1 MNPRTAYLAVRK
13 AGTSDPRD
21 ATLRSRDTGSLYHQ
35 VLFIYGTG
43 MGIGLHLALL
53 HLFMWRSVPD
63 ALFVI
68 ATFPVYSTL
77 FLVLWQWVL
86 PRFSH
91 YSLSR
96 RIVYQS
102 LVSLVTFTVLS
113 LVAVEVRALLIGGPS
128 ILQPYHGP
136 ERTLVLTPDTLRQIP
151 LLYALVPIV
160 PTVVICVI
168 GFNQHWWRI
177 FVLQG
182 QQAELRE
189 LAVSAQLAAL
199 RAQVNPH
206 FLFNSLNSIAQLI
219 TTDPV
224 KAEACVERLGEIYRY
239 LLHRAQAE
247 FVTLADELRVAES
260 YLEIERARFG
270 DALSVK
276 TRVDPSTRSVLLP
289 SLILQPL
296 VENAVKHGISPKR
309 GGGCVTI
316 EAQLE
321 DGDLRLVVAD
331 TGVGVGDQ
339 RAIFEN
345 GVGLGNVRDRIVRLY
360 GPEYMPQVLSRPGG
374 GTAVTLR
381 IPATREEV

>member
-1 MNPRTAYLAVRK
+1 M
-13 AGTSDPRD
+13 
-21 ATLRSRDTGSLYHQ
+21 
-35 VLFIYGTG
+35 
-43 MGIGLHLALL
+43 
-53 HLFMWRSVPD
+53 
-63 ALFVI
+63 I
-68 ATFPVYSTL
+68 A
-77 FLVLWQWVL
+77 
-86 PRFSH
+86 
-91 YSLSR
+91 
-96 RIVYQS
+96 
-102 LVSLVTFTVLS
+102 
-113 LVAVEVRALLIGGPS
+113 
-128 ILQPYHGP
+128 
-136 ERTLVLTPDTLRQIP
+136 
-151 LLYALVPIV
+151 
-160 PTVVICVI
+160 
-168 GFNQHWWRI
+168 
-177 FVLQG
+177 
-182 QQAELRE
+182 
-189 LAVSAQLAAL
+189 
-199 RAQVNPH
+199 
-206 FLFNSLNSIAQLI
+206 
-219 TTDPV
+219 TDPV

-276 TRVDPSTRSVLLP
+276 TRVDPSTRSLLLP